1 MPKEGLAFARSLA
14 TLKCLPPSRQGWLHP
29 KTQSWYPIWGLTP
42 NRRSGNPSSVW
53 RMSLLQ
59 STSRHNSPPLS
70 CFCRDSMIWTCLPS
84 FFFGH
89 WMRLGVVF
97 CFLVDTLFLVI
108 FIHPCLVFRISLC
121 LKQWDCVRN
130 TASPSSPFVLPKC
143 GGASPLRARRKMEL
157 NNIVRER
164 PVRHA
169 ELTSS
174 SVSFLLCF
182 PTEPCTSSLTFFSFR
197 CFPECCNNFPPGAN
211 APSFP
216 VLVEPCV
223 IPGNDVITFV
233 PLPLSLGACELE
245 VTFRTRSSSGSSLD
259 HVVQWVKGHI
269 RFVYK
274 GKGPVGWLLGLIPRG
289 RHAVKGANHYGREAY
304 LYIRIYRVL
313 QRKLTRIFVEI
324 LRIAQRNH

>member
-1 MPKEGLAFARSLA
+1 MPSALSARLAAPENTELVSHLGPHPKSTIGEPVISLA
-14 TLKCLPPSRQGWLHP
+14 NEPSAVDIAAQLA
-29 KTQSWYPIWGLTP
+29 
-42 NRRSGNPSSVW
+42 
-53 RMSLLQ
+53 
-59 STSRHNSPPLS
+59 PLS

-182 PTEPCTSSLTFFSFR
+182 PTEPCTSSLTFFSL
-197 CFPECCNNFPPGAN
+197 
-211 APSFP
+211 P
-216 VLVEPCV
+216 VLP
-223 IPGNDVITFV
+223 
-233 PLPLSLGACELE
+233 
-245 VTFRTRSSSGSSLD
+245 
-259 HVVQWVKGHI
+259 
-269 RFVYK
+269 
-274 GKGPVGWLLGLIPRG
+274 
-289 RHAVKGANHYGREAY
+289 
-304 LYIRIYRVL
+304 RVL
-313 QRKLTRIFVEI
+313 QQFSARC
-324 LRIAQRNH
+324 